1 MIEPELAL
9 PSWDNTNISLQQ
21 CRNNSSTASM
31 VELSLRLSL
40 VLLLLLLNDDKTWNR
55 LMANNRRPSSTNCIS
70 FSSSSSSI
78 PSSPFFVN
86 AFICDSGSSMTGIA
100 SNASCIESKKRATTV
115 RSSSS
120 LGIAS
125 YRFQGKLVL

>member
-31 VELSLRLSL
+31 VELSLRLS
-40 VLLLLLLNDDKTWNR
+40 LLLLNDDKTWNR